1 MWFIPTFYLQTVWTK
16 PGCPWQLTNIFYICS
31 HLNEVIINIREMVLR
46 WKRRDVILLF
56 SSCFACREEA
66 RMMGSVYDVA
76 NYMTHEL
83 FISVFQIW
91 FNVYLLTSLHDAI
104 WFMNIHEQN
113 HPWFLAM
120 RLLVGFVL
128 LDL

>member
-1 MWFIPTFYLQTVWTK
+1 MKYNGLLTK
-16 PGCPWQLTNIFYICS
+16 QS
-31 HLNEVIINIREMVLR
+31 KINIREMVLR

-83 FISVFQIW
+83 LILELKLKI
-91 FNVYLLTSLHDAI
+91 ND
-104 WFMNIHEQN
+104 MNYK
-113 HPWFLAM
+113 
-120 RLLVGFVL
+120 
-128 LDL
+128 